1 MIEDDRVS
9 RFWSAFVAA
18 TGTDGDHTAWGF
30 GSDPAMAT
38 ELGLL
43 VRDGPKRATASLR
56 SAYEHGGRSRG
67 PVS

>member
-1 MIEDDRVS
+1 MEDDRVS

-30 GSDPAMAT
+30 GNDPGMAT

-43 VRDGPKRATASLR
+43 VRDGHRQPALR
-56 SAYEHGGRSRG
+56 
-67 PVS
+67 V